1 MTKRSRRCFL
11 ALATGAI
18 AAGAAAPAR
27 AFRIMPM
34 DAATA
39 ESLNAACGAGTDDH
53 ARRRRLLVA
62 ANAEL
67 PADRRLSPEALEALV
82 ARAACPT
89 CGCPLGPPLPGD

>member
-1 MTKRSRRCFL
+1 MRSRRCFL
-11 ALATGAI
+11 ALATGAV
-18 AAGAAAPAR
+18 AVGAAVPAR

-39 ESLNAACGAGTDDH
+39 ESLQAACGAGADDH
-53 ARRRRLLVA
+53 ARRRRLLVT

-67 PADRRLSPEALEALV
+67 PADRRLSPEALDTLV
-82 ARAACPT
+82 AGSVCPA